1 MNATKV
7 RDLAGTCFCLLD
19 SIQYKQN
26 EEAVGNYVELK
37 DVQLRRL
44 ARAFQEN
51 FELLKKELEFKA
63 NIV

>member
-7 RDLAGTCFCLLD
+7 RDLTDTCFYLLD

-26 EEAVGNYVELK
+26 EEAIGNYVELK
-37 DVQLRRL
+37 EVQLRRL

-51 FELLKKELEFKA
+51 FELLKEELEFKVS
-63 NIV
+63 IV

>member
-1 MNATKV
+1 MSATKV
-7 RDLAGTCFCLLD
+7 RDLTDTCFFLLD

-37 DVQLRRL
+37 QVQLRRL

-51 FELLKKELEFKA
+51 FELLRKELEFKA